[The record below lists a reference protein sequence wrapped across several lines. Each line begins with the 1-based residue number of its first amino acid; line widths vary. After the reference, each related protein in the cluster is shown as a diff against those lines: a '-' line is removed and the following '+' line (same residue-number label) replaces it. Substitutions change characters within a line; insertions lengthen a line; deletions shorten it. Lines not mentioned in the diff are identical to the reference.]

1 MKLEKLI
8 GLHRHK
14 LNKDSNIMK
23 LYPHIFKKL
32 DLGFI
37 ELKNRII
44 MGSMHTGLE
53 EIGDWD
59 RISEFYAAR
68 ARGQVSLIITGGIG
82 PNKEGSVL
90 PGAAMMMNEQDVKN
104 HMISTQAV
112 HNEGGKIVMQ
122 ILHAGRYAYNDKA
135 VAPSPVKAPIS
146 PFTPKELDEE
156 GIEKQISDIAQSAF
170 LAKCAGYDGV
180 EIMGSEG
187 YLINQFLVKHTN
199 KRTDSWGGSYNNRI
213 KFPIEIVKRVREKV
227 GKNFLIIYRL
237 SIIDLIPNGSSWEE
251 VIILAKEIEKA
262 GANILNSG
270 IGWHEARI
278 PTIATSVPK
287 KAFSWITKKL
297 YGNVSIPI
305 IASNRINSPEIA
317 EEVLSENCADLVS
330 MARPFLADSD
340 FVRKAFENRSNEIV
354 PCIACNQACLD
365 HTFSMKLTSCL
376 VNPRACRETELN
388 YEKVILPKR
397 IAVVGAGPAGIS
409 FSIVAAQ
416 RGHEVSL
423 FDENHEIGGQL
434 NFAKMI
440 PGKEEFYG
448 LLDFYKNEIKRLK
461 INLVKDHKVEISD
474 LKEFDE
480 VVLATGVL
488 PRKINIKGQDAVNFV
503 YDYQE
508 VFNSKVS
515 LGNKIAIIGAGG
527 IGFDMAEYISSS
539 GISPTLN
546 ITKWMEKWGVVD
558 PEKERGGVLP
568 KSEITLN
575 TTSKEIFL
583 LQRKNEKIGK
593 RLGKTTGWIHRKSL
607 EKKNVKMFA
616 GVNYEQITTDGLLIS
631 FGEEKKDLQTLKVD
645 SIIICAGQISE
656 ISLVEKLNIN
666 KINHHI
672 IGGAKLA
679 NELDA
684 KSAIDQGCR
693 LAAKL

>member
-1 MKLEKLI
+1 
-8 GLHRHK
+8 
-14 LNKDSNIMK
+14 MK

-53 EIGDWD
+53 EIGDWE

-488 PRKINIKGQDAVNFV
+488 PRKVNIKGQDDVNFV

-508 VFNSKVS
+508 VFNSEVS

-575 TTSKEIFL
+575 TSSKEIFL
-583 LQRKNEKIGK
+583 LQRKNEKLGK

-616 GVNYEQITTDGLLIS
+616 GVNYEQITKDGLLIS

-672 IGGAKLA
+672 IGGAKVA

>member
-1 MKLEKLI
+1 
-8 GLHRHK
+8 
-14 LNKDSNIMK
+14 MK

-53 EIGDWD
+53 EIGDWE

-340 FVRKAFENRSNEIV
+340 FVRKAFENRSNAIV

-461 INLVKDHKVEISD
+461 INLVKDHKVEISE

-488 PRKINIKGQDAVNFV
+488 PRKVDIKGQDDVNFV

-575 TTSKEIFL
+575 TSSKEIFL
-583 LQRKNEKIGK
+583 LQRKNEKLGK

-616 GVNYEQITTDGLLIS
+616 GVNYEQITKDGLLIS

-672 IGGAKLA
+672 IGGAKVA

>member
-1 MKLEKLI
+1 M
-8 GLHRHK
+8 
-14 LNKDSNIMK
+14 NK
-23 LYPHIFKKL
+23 YPNIFKKL

-53 EIGDWD
+53 EIGDWK
-59 RISEFYAAR
+59 RISEFYASR
-68 ARGQVSLIITGGIG
+68 ARGQVALIITGGIG
-82 PNKEGSVL
+82 PNREGSVL
-90 PGAAMMMNEQDVKN
+90 PGAAMMMTDEDVKN
-104 HMISTQAV
+104 HMISTKAV
-112 HNEGGKIVMQ
+112 HDEGGKIVMQ

-135 VAPSPVKAPIS
+135 VAPSPIKAPIS

-187 YLINQFLVKHTN
+187 YLINQFLVSHTN
-199 KRTDSWGGSYNNRI
+199 KRKDNWGGDYENRI
-213 KFPIEIVKRVREKV
+213 RFPLEIVKRIREKV

-251 VIILAKEIEKA
+251 VLILAKEIEKA
-262 GANILNSG
+262 GVNILNSG

-287 KAFSWITKKL
+287 RAFSWITKKL

-305 IASNRINSPEIA
+305 IASNRINSPEVADDVI
-317 EEVLSENCADLVS
+317 SDKCADLVS
-330 MARPFLADSD
+330 LARPFLADSE
-340 FVRKAFENRSNEIV
+340 FVKKAFENKSNEIV

-388 YEKVILPKR
+388 YNKVLSSKR

-409 FSIVAAQ
+409 FSITAAQ
-416 RGHEVSL
+416 RGHVVSL
-423 FDENHEIGGQL
+423 FEESNEIGGQL

-440 PGKEEFYG
+440 PGKEEFHG
-448 LLDFYKNEIKRLK
+448 LLNYYKNEIKRLK
-461 INLVKDHKVEISD
+461 IDLITDHKVKTTD
-474 LKEFDE
+474 LINFDE
-480 VVLATGVL
+480 IIISTGVV
-488 PRKINIKGQDAVNFV
+488 PRKIDIEGQDKVNFV

-508 VFNSKVS
+508 VFNDGVK
-515 LGNKIAIIGAGG
+515 LGNRIAIIGAGG
-527 IGFDMAEYISSS
+527 IGFDVAEYISSS
-539 GISPTLN
+539 GISPTLDIN
-546 ITKWMEKWGVVD
+546 KWMEKWGVTD
-558 PEKERGGVLP
+558 PAIERGGVLQ
-568 KSEITLN
+568 KNEIRSEDS
-575 TTSKEIFL
+575 SKEIFL
-583 LQRKNEKIGK
+583 LQRKNEKVGK

-607 EKKNVKMFA
+607 EKKKVKMLA
-616 GVNYEQITTDGLLIS
+616 GVNYEKITPEGLLIS
-631 FGEEKKDLQTLKVD
+631 FGEEKRDIQMLKVD
-645 SIIICAGQISE
+645 SIIICAGQTSE
-656 ISLVEKLNIN
+656 ISLAEAMSTRKTNF
-666 KINHHI
+666 HI
-672 IGGAKLA
+672 IGGAKKA

-693 LAAKL
+693 LAAQL

>member
-1 MKLEKLI
+1 
-8 GLHRHK
+8 
-14 LNKDSNIMK
+14 MK

-53 EIGDWD
+53 EIGDWE

-305 IASNRINSPEIA
+305 IASNRINSPEMA

-330 MARPFLADSD
+330 LARPFLADSD

-461 INLVKDHKVEISD
+461 INLVKDHKVEISE

-488 PRKINIKGQDAVNFV
+488 PRKVNIKGQDDVNFV

-546 ITKWMEKWGVVD
+546 LTKWMEKWGVVD

-575 TTSKEIFL
+575 TSSKEIFL
-583 LQRKNEKIGK
+583 LQRKNEKLGK

>member
-1 MKLEKLI
+1 
-8 GLHRHK
+8 
-14 LNKDSNIMK
+14 MK

-53 EIGDWD
+53 EIGDWE

-156 GIEKQISDIAQSAF
+156 GIEKQISDIAHSAF

-461 INLVKDHKVEISD
+461 INLVKHHKVEISE

-488 PRKINIKGQDAVNFV
+488 PRKVNIKGQDDVNFV

-508 VFNSKVS
+508 VFNSEVS

-575 TTSKEIFL
+575 TSSKEIFL
-583 LQRKNEKIGK
+583 LQRKNEKLGK

>member
-1 MKLEKLI
+1 
-8 GLHRHK
+8 
-14 LNKDSNIMK
+14 
-23 LYPHIFKKL
+23 
-32 DLGFI
+32 
-37 ELKNRII
+37 

-199 KRTDSWGGSYNNRI
+199 KRTDSWGGCYNNRI

-461 INLVKDHKVEISD
+461 INLVKHHKVEFSE

-488 PRKINIKGQDAVNFV
+488 PRKVNIKGQDDVNFV

-508 VFNSKVS
+508 VFNSEVS
-515 LGNKIAIIGAGG
+515 LGNKVAIIGAGG

-575 TTSKEIFL
+575 TSSKEIFL
-583 LQRKNEKIGK
+583 LQRKNEKLGK

-616 GVNYEQITTDGLLIS
+616 GVNYEQITKDGLLIS

-666 KINHHI
+666 KINHHN
-672 IGGAKLA
+672 IGGAKVA

>member
-1 MKLEKLI
+1 M
-8 GLHRHK
+8 
-14 LNKDSNIMK
+14 NKYPNI
-23 LYPHIFKKL
+23 FRKL

-53 EIGDWD
+53 EIGDWK
-59 RISEFYAAR
+59 RISEFYASR
-68 ARGQVSLIITGGIG
+68 ARGQVALIITGGIG
-82 PNKEGSVL
+82 PNREGSVL
-90 PGAAMMMNEQDVKN
+90 PGAAMMVTDEDVKN
-104 HMISTQAV
+104 HMISTKAV
-112 HNEGGKIVMQ
+112 HDEGGKIVMQ

-135 VAPSPVKAPIS
+135 VAPSPIKAPIS

-187 YLINQFLVKHTN
+187 YLINQFLVSHTN
-199 KRTDSWGGSYNNRI
+199 KRKDNWGGDYENRI
-213 KFPIEIVKRVREKV
+213 RFPLEIVKRIREKV

-251 VIILAKEIEKA
+251 VLILAKEIEKA
-262 GANILNSG
+262 GVNILNSG

-287 KAFSWITKKL
+287 RAFSWITKKL

-305 IASNRINSPEIA
+305 IASNRINSPEVADDVI
-317 EEVLSENCADLVS
+317 SDKCADLVS
-330 MARPFLADSD
+330 LARPFLADSE
-340 FVRKAFENRSNEIV
+340 FVKKAFENKSNEIV

-388 YEKVILPKR
+388 YNKVLTSKR

-409 FSIVAAQ
+409 FSITAAQ
-416 RGHEVSL
+416 RGHLVSL
-423 FDENHEIGGQL
+423 FEESNEIGGQL

-440 PGKEEFYG
+440 PGKEEFHG
-448 LLDFYKNEIKRLK
+448 LLNYYKNEIKRLK
-461 INLVKDHKVEISD
+461 IDLITDHKVKTTD
-474 LKEFDE
+474 LINFDE
-480 VVLATGVL
+480 IIISTGVV
-488 PRKINIKGQDAVNFV
+488 PRKIDIEGQDKVNFV

-508 VFNSKVS
+508 VFNDGVK
-515 LGNKIAIIGAGG
+515 LGNRIAIIGAGG
-527 IGFDMAEYISSS
+527 IGFDVAEYISSS
-539 GISPTLN
+539 GISPTLDIN
-546 ITKWMEKWGVVD
+546 KWMEKWGVTD
-558 PEKERGGVLP
+558 PSIERGGVLQ
-568 KSEITLN
+568 KNEIRSED
-575 TTSKEIFL
+575 TSKEIFL
-583 LQRKNEKIGK
+583 LQRKNEKVGK

-607 EKKNVKMFA
+607 EKKKVKMLA
-616 GVNYEQITTDGLLIS
+616 GVNYEKVTPEGLLIS
-631 FGEEKKDLQTLKVD
+631 FGEEKRDIQMLKVD
-645 SIIICAGQISE
+645 SIIICAGQTSE
-656 ISLVEKLNIN
+656 ISLAEAMSSSSKNF
-666 KINHHI
+666 HI
-672 IGGAKLA
+672 IGGAKKA

-693 LAAKL
+693 LAAQL

>member
-1 MKLEKLI
+1 
-8 GLHRHK
+8 
-14 LNKDSNIMK
+14 MK

-104 HMISTQAV
+104 HMTSTQAV

-448 LLDFYKNEIKRLK
+448 LLDFYKNEINRLK

-488 PRKINIKGQDAVNFV
+488 PRKVNIKGQDDVNFV

-508 VFNSKVS
+508 VFNSEVS

-558 PEKERGGVLP
+558 PEKERGGIVP
-568 KSEITLN
+568 KSEISLN
-575 TTSKEIFL
+575 TSSKEIFL
-583 LQRKNEKIGK
+583 LQRKNEKLGK

>member
-1 MKLEKLI
+1 
-8 GLHRHK
+8 
-14 LNKDSNIMK
+14 MK

-461 INLVKDHKVEISD
+461 INLVKHHKVEISE

-488 PRKINIKGQDAVNFV
+488 PRKVNIKGQDDVNFV

-508 VFNSKVS
+508 VFNSEVS

-575 TTSKEIFL
+575 TSSKEIFL
-583 LQRKNEKIGK
+583 LQRKNEKLGK

-616 GVNYEQITTDGLLIS
+616 GVNYEQITKDGLLIS

>member
-1 MKLEKLI
+1 
-8 GLHRHK
+8 
-14 LNKDSNIMK
+14 MK

-53 EIGDWD
+53 EIGDWE

-461 INLVKDHKVEISD
+461 INLVKDHKVEISE

-488 PRKINIKGQDAVNFV
+488 PRKINIKGQDDVNFV

-508 VFNSKVS
+508 VFNSEVS

-575 TTSKEIFL
+575 TSSKEIFL
-583 LQRKNEKIGK
+583 LQRKNEKLGK

-616 GVNYEQITTDGLLIS
+616 GVNYEQITKDGLLIS

>member
-1 MKLEKLI
+1 
-8 GLHRHK
+8 
-14 LNKDSNIMK
+14 MK

-297 YGNVSIPI
+297 YGNVNIPI

-317 EEVLSENCADLVS
+317 EEVLSENCSDLVS

-461 INLVKDHKVEISD
+461 INLVKDHKVEISE

-488 PRKINIKGQDAVNFV
+488 PRKVNIKGQDDVNFV

-508 VFNSKVS
+508 VFNSEVS

-575 TTSKEIFL
+575 TSSKEIFL
-583 LQRKNEKIGK
+583 LQRKNEKLGK

-616 GVNYEQITTDGLLIS
+616 GVNYEQITKDGLLIS

-672 IGGAKLA
+672 IGGAKVA

>member
-1 MKLEKLI
+1 M
-8 GLHRHK
+8 
-14 LNKDSNIMK
+14 NK
-23 LYPHIFKKL
+23 YPNIFKKL

-53 EIGDWD
+53 EIGDWK
-59 RISEFYAAR
+59 RISEFYASR
-68 ARGQVSLIITGGIG
+68 ARGQVALIITGGIG
-82 PNKEGSVL
+82 PNREGSVL
-90 PGAAMMMNEQDVKN
+90 PGAAMMMTDEDVKN
-104 HMISTQAV
+104 HMISTKAV
-112 HNEGGKIVMQ
+112 HDEGGKIVMQ

-135 VAPSPVKAPIS
+135 VAPSPIKAPIS

-187 YLINQFLVKHTN
+187 YLINQFLVSHTN
-199 KRTDSWGGSYNNRI
+199 KRKDNWGGEYENRI
-213 KFPIEIVKRVREKV
+213 RFPLEIVKRIREKV

-251 VIILAKEIEKA
+251 VLILAKEIEKA
-262 GANILNSG
+262 GVNILNSG

-287 KAFSWITKKL
+287 RAFSWITKKL

-305 IASNRINSPEIA
+305 IASNRINSPEVADDVI
-317 EEVLSENCADLVS
+317 SDKCADLVS
-330 MARPFLADSD
+330 LARPFLADSE
-340 FVRKAFENRSNEIV
+340 FVKKAFENKSNEIV

-388 YEKVILPKR
+388 YNKVLTSKR

-409 FSIVAAQ
+409 FSITAAQ
-416 RGHEVSL
+416 RGHVVSL
-423 FDENHEIGGQL
+423 FEESNEIGGQL

-440 PGKEEFYG
+440 PGKEEFHG
-448 LLDFYKNEIKRLK
+448 LLNYYKNEIKRLK
-461 INLVKDHKVEISD
+461 IDLITDHKVKTTD
-474 LKEFDE
+474 LINFDE
-480 VVLATGVL
+480 IIISTGVV
-488 PRKINIKGQDAVNFV
+488 PRKIDIEGQDKVNFV

-508 VFNSKVS
+508 VFNDGVK
-515 LGNKIAIIGAGG
+515 LGNRIAIIGAGG
-527 IGFDMAEYISSS
+527 IGFDVAEYISSS
-539 GISPTLN
+539 GISPTLDIN
-546 ITKWMEKWGVVD
+546 KWMEKWGVTD
-558 PEKERGGVLP
+558 PAIERGGVLQ
-568 KSEITLN
+568 KNEIRSVDS
-575 TTSKEIFL
+575 SKEIFL
-583 LQRKNEKIGK
+583 LQRKNEKVGK

-607 EKKNVKMFA
+607 EKKKVKMLA
-616 GVNYEQITTDGLLIS
+616 GVNYEKITPEGLLIS
-631 FGEEKKDLQTLKVD
+631 FGEEKRDIQMLKVD
-645 SIIICAGQISE
+645 SIIICAGQTSE
-656 ISLVEKLNIN
+656 ISLAEAMSTRKTNF
-666 KINHHI
+666 HI
-672 IGGAKLA
+672 IGGAKKA

-693 LAAKL
+693 LAAQL

>member
-1 MKLEKLI
+1 
-8 GLHRHK
+8 
-14 LNKDSNIMK
+14 MK

-53 EIGDWD
+53 EIGDWE

-461 INLVKDHKVEISD
+461 INLVKHHKVEFSE

-488 PRKINIKGQDAVNFV
+488 PRKVNIKGQDDVNFV

-508 VFNSKVS
+508 VFNNKVS

-575 TTSKEIFL
+575 TSSKEIFL
-583 LQRKNEKIGK
+583 LQRKNEKLGK

-616 GVNYEQITTDGLLIS
+616 GVNYEQITKDGLLIS

>member
-1 MKLEKLI
+1 
-8 GLHRHK
+8 
-14 LNKDSNIMK
+14 MK

-53 EIGDWD
+53 EIGDWE

-330 MARPFLADSD
+330 LARPFLADSD

-461 INLVKDHKVEISD
+461 INLVKDHKVEISE

-575 TTSKEIFL
+575 TSSKEIFL
-583 LQRKNEKIGK
+583 LQRKNEKLGK

>member
-1 MKLEKLI
+1 
-8 GLHRHK
+8 
-14 LNKDSNIMK
+14 MK

-156 GIEKQISDIAQSAF
+156 GIEKQISDIAKSAF

-461 INLVKDHKVEISD
+461 INLVKHHKVEFSE

-488 PRKINIKGQDAVNFV
+488 PRKVNIKGQDDVNFV

-508 VFNSKVS
+508 VFNSEVS

-575 TTSKEIFL
+575 TSSKEIFL
-583 LQRKNEKIGK
+583 LQRKNEKLGK

-616 GVNYEQITTDGLLIS
+616 GVNYEQITKDGLLIS

>member
-1 MKLEKLI
+1 M
-8 GLHRHK
+8 
-14 LNKDSNIMK
+14 NKYPNI
-23 LYPHIFKKL
+23 FRKL

-53 EIGDWD
+53 EIGDWK
-59 RISEFYAAR
+59 RISEFYASR
-68 ARGQVSLIITGGIG
+68 ARGQVALIITGGIG
-82 PNKEGSVL
+82 PNREGSVL
-90 PGAAMMMNEQDVKN
+90 PGAAMMMTDEDVKN
-104 HMISTQAV
+104 HMISTKAV
-112 HNEGGKIVMQ
+112 HDEGGKIVMQ

-135 VAPSPVKAPIS
+135 VAPSPIKAPIS

-187 YLINQFLVKHTN
+187 YLINQFLVSHTN
-199 KRTDSWGGSYNNRI
+199 KRKDNWGGDYENRI
-213 KFPIEIVKRVREKV
+213 RFPLEIVKRIREKV

-251 VIILAKEIEKA
+251 VLILAKEIEKA
-262 GANILNSG
+262 GVNILNSG

-287 KAFSWITKKL
+287 RAFSWITKKL

-305 IASNRINSPEIA
+305 IASNRINSPEVADDII
-317 EEVLSENCADLVS
+317 SDKCADLVS
-330 MARPFLADSD
+330 LARPFLADSE
-340 FVRKAFENRSNEIV
+340 FVKKAFENKSNEIV

-388 YEKVILPKR
+388 YNKVLTSKR

-409 FSIVAAQ
+409 FSITAAQ
-416 RGHEVSL
+416 RGHLVSL
-423 FDENHEIGGQL
+423 FEESNDIGGQL

-440 PGKEEFYG
+440 PGKEEFHG
-448 LLDFYKNEIKRLK
+448 LLNYYKNEIKRLK
-461 INLVKDHKVEISD
+461 IDLITDHKVKTTD
-474 LKEFDE
+474 LINFDE
-480 VVLATGVL
+480 IIISTGVV
-488 PRKINIKGQDAVNFV
+488 PRKIDIEGQDKVNFV

-508 VFNSKVS
+508 VFNDRVK
-515 LGNKIAIIGAGG
+515 LGNRIAIIGAGG
-527 IGFDMAEYISSS
+527 IGFDVAEYISSS
-539 GISPTLN
+539 GISPTLDIN
-546 ITKWMEKWGVVD
+546 KWMKKWGVTD
-558 PEKERGGVLP
+558 PAIERGGVLQ
-568 KSEITLN
+568 KNEIRSED
-575 TTSKEIFL
+575 TSKEIFL
-583 LQRKNEKIGK
+583 LQRKNEKVGK

-607 EKKNVKMFA
+607 EKKKVKMLA
-616 GVNYEQITTDGLLIS
+616 GVNYEKITPEGLLIS
-631 FGEEKKDLQTLKVD
+631 FGEEKRDIQMLKVD
-645 SIIICAGQISE
+645 SIIICAGQTSE
-656 ISLVEKLNIN
+656 ISLAEAMSTRKTNF
-666 KINHHI
+666 HI
-672 IGGAKLA
+672 IGGAKKA

-693 LAAKL
+693 LAAQL

>member
-1 MKLEKLI
+1 
-8 GLHRHK
+8 
-14 LNKDSNIMK
+14 MK

-53 EIGDWD
+53 EIGDWE

-90 PGAAMMMNEQDVKN
+90 PGAAMMINEHDVKN

-156 GIEKQISDIAQSAF
+156 GIEKQISDIAHSAF

-461 INLVKDHKVEISD
+461 INLVKDHKVEISE

-488 PRKINIKGQDAVNFV
+488 PRKVNIKGQDDVNFV

-508 VFNSKVS
+508 VFNSEVS

-546 ITKWMEKWGVVD
+546 LTKWMEKWGVVD

-568 KSEITLN
+568 KSEKTLN
-575 TTSKEIFL
+575 TSSKEIFL
-583 LQRKNEKIGK
+583 LQRKNEKLGK

-616 GVNYEQITTDGLLIS
+616 GVNYEQINKDGLLIS

>member
-1 MKLEKLI
+1 
-8 GLHRHK
+8 
-14 LNKDSNIMK
+14 MK

-53 EIGDWD
+53 EIGDWE

-461 INLVKDHKVEISD
+461 INLVKHHKVEFSE

-575 TTSKEIFL
+575 TSSKEIFL
-583 LQRKNEKIGK
+583 LQRKNEKLGK

-616 GVNYEQITTDGLLIS
+616 GVNYEQITKDGLLIS
-631 FGEEKKDLQTLKVD
+631 FGEEKKDLQNLKVD

>member
-1 MKLEKLI
+1 
-8 GLHRHK
+8 
-14 LNKDSNIMK
+14 MK

-53 EIGDWD
+53 EIGDWE

-330 MARPFLADSD
+330 LARPFLADSD

-546 ITKWMEKWGVVD
+546 INKWMEKWGVVD
-558 PEKERGGVLP
+558 PEKERGGILP
-568 KSEITLN
+568 KSEMTLN

-631 FGEEKKDLQTLKVD
+631 FGEEKKDLQNLKVD

-672 IGGAKLA
+672 IGGAKVA
-679 NELDA
+679 DELDA

>member
-1 MKLEKLI
+1 
-8 GLHRHK
+8 
-14 LNKDSNIMK
+14 MK

-156 GIEKQISDIAQSAF
+156 GIEKQISDIAHSAF

-199 KRTDSWGGSYNNRI
+199 KRTDSWGGTYNNRI

-461 INLVKDHKVEISD
+461 INLVKDHKVEISE

-488 PRKINIKGQDAVNFV
+488 PRKVNIKGQDDVNFV

-508 VFNSKVS
+508 VFNSEVS

-575 TTSKEIFL
+575 TSSKEIFL
-583 LQRKNEKIGK
+583 LQRKNEKLGK

-616 GVNYEQITTDGLLIS
+616 GVNYEQITKDGLLIS

>member
-1 MKLEKLI
+1 
-8 GLHRHK
+8 
-14 LNKDSNIMK
+14 
-23 LYPHIFKKL
+23 
-32 DLGFI
+32 
-37 ELKNRII
+37 
-44 MGSMHTGLE
+44 MHTGLE
-53 EIGDWD
+53 EIGDWE

-135 VAPSPVKAPIS
+135 VAPSPEKAPIS

-461 INLVKDHKVEISD
+461 INLVKDHKVEISE

-488 PRKINIKGQDAVNFV
+488 PRKINIKGQDDVNFV
-503 YDYQE
+503 YDL
-508 VFNSKVS
+508 S
-515 LGNKIAIIGAGG
+515 L
-527 IGFDMAEYISSS
+527 
-539 GISPTLN
+539 
-546 ITKWMEKWGVVD
+546 
-558 PEKERGGVLP
+558 
-568 KSEITLN
+568 
-575 TTSKEIFL
+575 
-583 LQRKNEKIGK
+583 
-593 RLGKTTGWIHRKSL
+593 IH
-607 EKKNVKMFA
+607 
-616 GVNYEQITTDGLLIS
+616 I
-631 FGEEKKDLQTLKVD
+631 
-645 SIIICAGQISE
+645 
-656 ISLVEKLNIN
+656 
-666 KINHHI
+666 
-672 IGGAKLA
+672 
-679 NELDA
+679 
-684 KSAIDQGCR
+684 
-693 LAAKL
+693 

>member
-1 MKLEKLI
+1 M
-8 GLHRHK
+8 
-14 LNKDSNIMK
+14 NK
-23 LYPHIFKKL
+23 YPNIFKKL

-53 EIGDWD
+53 EIGDWK
-59 RISEFYAAR
+59 RISEFYASR
-68 ARGQVSLIITGGIG
+68 ARGQVALIITGGIG
-82 PNKEGSVL
+82 PNREGSVL
-90 PGAAMMMNEQDVKN
+90 PGAAMMMTDEDVKN
-104 HMISTQAV
+104 HMISTKAV
-112 HNEGGKIVMQ
+112 HDEGGKIVMQ

-135 VAPSPVKAPIS
+135 VAPSPIKAPIS

-187 YLINQFLVKHTN
+187 YLINQFLVSHTN
-199 KRTDSWGGSYNNRI
+199 KRKDNWGGDYENRI
-213 KFPIEIVKRVREKV
+213 RFPLEIVKRIREKV

-251 VIILAKEIEKA
+251 VLILAKEIEKA
-262 GANILNSG
+262 GVNILNSG

-287 KAFSWITKKL
+287 RAFSWITKKL

-305 IASNRINSPEIA
+305 IASNRINSPEVADDVI
-317 EEVLSENCADLVS
+317 SDKCADLVS
-330 MARPFLADSD
+330 LARPFLADSE
-340 FVRKAFENRSNEIV
+340 FVKKAFENKSNEIV

-388 YEKVILPKR
+388 YNKVLTSKR

-409 FSIVAAQ
+409 FSITAAQ
-416 RGHEVSL
+416 RGHVVSL
-423 FDENHEIGGQL
+423 FEESNEIGGQL

-440 PGKEEFYG
+440 PGKEEFHG
-448 LLDFYKNEIKRLK
+448 LLNYYKNEIKRLK
-461 INLVKDHKVEISD
+461 IDLITDHKVKTTD
-474 LKEFDE
+474 LKNFDE
-480 VVLATGVL
+480 IIISTGVV
-488 PRKINIKGQDAVNFV
+488 PRKIDIEGQDKVNFV

-508 VFNSKVS
+508 VFNDGVK
-515 LGNKIAIIGAGG
+515 LGNRIAIIGAGG
-527 IGFDMAEYISSS
+527 IGFDVAEYISSS
-539 GISPTLN
+539 GISPTLDIN
-546 ITKWMEKWGVVD
+546 KWMEKWGVTD
-558 PEKERGGVLP
+558 PAIERGGVLQ
-568 KSEITLN
+568 KNEIRSEDS
-575 TTSKEIFL
+575 SKEIFL
-583 LQRKNEKIGK
+583 LQRKNEKVGK

-607 EKKNVKMFA
+607 EKKKVKMLA
-616 GVNYEQITTDGLLIS
+616 GVNYEKITPEGLLIS
-631 FGEEKKDLQTLKVD
+631 FGEEKRDIQMLKVD
-645 SIIICAGQISE
+645 SIIICAGQTSE
-656 ISLVEKLNIN
+656 ISLAKAMSTSNTN
-666 KINHHI
+666 FHI
-672 IGGAKLA
+672 IGGAKKA

-693 LAAKL
+693 LAAQL

>member
-1 MKLEKLI
+1 
-8 GLHRHK
+8 
-14 LNKDSNIMK
+14 MK

-474 LKEFDE
+474 LIEFDE

-488 PRKINIKGQDAVNFV
+488 PRKVNIKGQDDVNFV

-508 VFNSKVS
+508 VFNSEVS

-568 KSEITLN
+568 KSEITLD
-575 TTSKEIFL
+575 TSSKEIFL
-583 LQRKNEKIGK
+583 LQRKNEKLGK

-616 GVNYEQITTDGLLIS
+616 GVNYEQITKDGLLIS

>member
-1 MKLEKLI
+1 
-8 GLHRHK
+8 
-14 LNKDSNIMK
+14 MK

-53 EIGDWD
+53 EIGDWE

-297 YGNVSIPI
+297 YGNVNIPI

-317 EEVLSENCADLVS
+317 EEVLSENCSDLVS

-461 INLVKDHKVEISD
+461 INLVKDHKVEISE

-488 PRKINIKGQDAVNFV
+488 PRKVNIKGQDDVNFV

-508 VFNSKVS
+508 VFNSEVS

-575 TTSKEIFL
+575 TSSKEIFL
-583 LQRKNEKIGK
+583 LQRKNEKLGK

-616 GVNYEQITTDGLLIS
+616 GVNYEQITKDGLLIS

-672 IGGAKLA
+672 IGGAKVA

>member
-1 MKLEKLI
+1 
-8 GLHRHK
+8 
-14 LNKDSNIMK
+14 MK

-53 EIGDWD
+53 EIGDWE

-199 KRTDSWGGSYNNRI
+199 KRTDSWGGTYNNRI

-297 YGNVSIPI
+297 YGNVNIPI

-461 INLVKDHKVEISD
+461 INLVKDHKVEISE

-488 PRKINIKGQDAVNFV
+488 PRKINIKGQDDVNFV

-575 TTSKEIFL
+575 TSSKEIFL
-583 LQRKNEKIGK
+583 LQRKNEKLGK

-616 GVNYEQITTDGLLIS
+616 GVNYEQITKDGLLIS

>member
-1 MKLEKLI
+1 
-8 GLHRHK
+8 
-14 LNKDSNIMK
+14 MK

-461 INLVKDHKVEISD
+461 INLVKDHKVEISE

-488 PRKINIKGQDAVNFV
+488 PRQIHIKGQDDVNFV

-508 VFNSKVS
+508 VFNSEVS

-575 TTSKEIFL
+575 TSSKEIFL
-583 LQRKNEKIGK
+583 LQRKNEKLGK

-616 GVNYEQITTDGLLIS
+616 GVNYEQITKDGLLIS

>member
-1 MKLEKLI
+1 
-8 GLHRHK
+8 
-14 LNKDSNIMK
+14 MK

-53 EIGDWD
+53 EIGDWE

-90 PGAAMMMNEQDVKN
+90 PGAAMMMNEKDVKN

-461 INLVKDHKVEISD
+461 INLVKDHKVEISE

-488 PRKINIKGQDAVNFV
+488 PRKVNIKGQDDVNFV

-575 TTSKEIFL
+575 TSSKEIFL
-583 LQRKNEKIGK
+583 LQRKNEKLGK

-616 GVNYEQITTDGLLIS
+616 GVNYEQITKDGLLIS

-645 SIIICAGQISE
+645 SLIICAGQISE

-672 IGGAKLA
+672 IGGAKVA

>member
-1 MKLEKLI
+1 M
-8 GLHRHK
+8 
-14 LNKDSNIMK
+14 NK
-23 LYPHIFKKL
+23 YPNIFKKL

-53 EIGDWD
+53 EIGDWK
-59 RISEFYAAR
+59 RISEFYASR
-68 ARGQVSLIITGGIG
+68 ARGQVALIITGGIG
-82 PNKEGSVL
+82 PNREGSVL
-90 PGAAMMMNEQDVKN
+90 PGAAMMMTDEDVKN
-104 HMISTQAV
+104 HMISTKAV
-112 HNEGGKIVMQ
+112 HDEGGKIVMQ

-135 VAPSPVKAPIS
+135 VAPSPIKAPIS

-187 YLINQFLVKHTN
+187 YLINQFLVSHTN
-199 KRTDSWGGSYNNRI
+199 KRKDNWGGDYENRI
-213 KFPIEIVKRVREKV
+213 RFPLEIVKRIREKV

-251 VIILAKEIEKA
+251 VLLLAKKIEKA
-262 GANILNSG
+262 GVNILNSG

-287 KAFSWITKKL
+287 RAFSWITKKL

-305 IASNRINSPEIA
+305 IASNRINSPEVADDVI
-317 EEVLSENCADLVS
+317 SDKCADLVS
-330 MARPFLADSD
+330 LARPFLADSE
-340 FVRKAFENRSNEIV
+340 FVKKAFENKSNEIV

-388 YEKVILPKR
+388 YHKVLKSKR

-409 FSIVAAQ
+409 FSITAAQ
-416 RGHEVSL
+416 RGHVVSL
-423 FDENHEIGGQL
+423 FEESNEIGGQL

-440 PGKEEFYG
+440 PGKEEFHG
-448 LLDFYKNEIKRLK
+448 LLNYYKNEIKRLK
-461 INLVKDHKVEISD
+461 IDLITDHKVKTTD
-474 LKEFDE
+474 LINFDE
-480 VVLATGVL
+480 IIISTGVV
-488 PRKINIKGQDAVNFV
+488 PRKIDIEGQDKVNFV

-508 VFNSKVS
+508 VFNDGVK
-515 LGNKIAIIGAGG
+515 LGNRIAIIGAGG
-527 IGFDMAEYISSS
+527 IGFDVAEYISSS
-539 GISPTLN
+539 GISPTLDIN
-546 ITKWMEKWGVVD
+546 KWMEKWGVTD
-558 PEKERGGVLP
+558 PAIERGGVLQ
-568 KSEITLN
+568 KNEIRSEDS
-575 TTSKEIFL
+575 SKEIFL
-583 LQRKNEKIGK
+583 LQRKNEKVGK

-607 EKKNVKMFA
+607 EKKKVKMLA
-616 GVNYEQITTDGLLIS
+616 GVNYEKITPEGLLIS
-631 FGEEKKDLQTLKVD
+631 FGEEKRDIQMLKVD
-645 SIIICAGQISE
+645 SIIICAGQTSE
-656 ISLVEKLNIN
+656 ISLAEAMSTSKTNF
-666 KINHHI
+666 HI
-672 IGGAKLA
+672 IGGAKKA

-693 LAAKL
+693 LAAQL

>member
-1 MKLEKLI
+1 
-8 GLHRHK
+8 
-14 LNKDSNIMK
+14 MK

-53 EIGDWD
+53 EIGDWE

-135 VAPSPVKAPIS
+135 VAPSSVKAPIS

-278 PTIATSVPK
+278 PTIATSVPQ
-287 KAFSWITKKL
+287 KAFSWVTKKL

-305 IASNRINSPEIA
+305 IASNRINSPKIA

-330 MARPFLADSD
+330 LARPFLADSD
-340 FVRKAFENRSNEIV
+340 FVKKAFENKANEIV

-388 YEKVILPKR
+388 YEKVIQPKR

-423 FDENHEIGGQL
+423 FEENCEIGGQL

-448 LLDFYKNEIKRLK
+448 LLDFYKNEINRLK

-488 PRKINIKGQDAVNFV
+488 PRKINIEGQDDVNFV

-515 LGNKIAIIGAGG
+515 VGNKIAIIGAGG
-527 IGFDMAEYISSS
+527 IGFDIAEYISSS

-546 ITKWMEKWGVVD
+546 INKWMEKWGVVD
-558 PEKERGGVLP
+558 PEKERGGVLA
-568 KSEITLN
+568 KSEISLN
-575 TTSKEIFL
+575 TSSKEIFL
-583 LQRKNEKIGK
+583 LQRKNEKLGK

-616 GVNYEQITTDGLLIS
+616 GVNYEKITSDGLLIS
-631 FGEEKKDLQTLKVD
+631 FGEEKKDLKTLKVD
-645 SIIICAGQISE
+645 TIIICAGQISE
-656 ISLVEKLNIN
+656 ISLAEKLNIN
-666 KINHHI
+666 KIGHHI
-672 IGGAKLA
+672 IGGAKVA

>member
-1 MKLEKLI
+1 
-8 GLHRHK
+8 
-14 LNKDSNIMK
+14 MK

-90 PGAAMMMNEQDVKN
+90 PGAAMMINEHDVKN

-461 INLVKDHKVEISD
+461 INLVKDHKVEISE

-488 PRKINIKGQDAVNFV
+488 PRKINIKGQDDVNFV

-508 VFNSKVS
+508 VFNSEVS

-546 ITKWMEKWGVVD
+546 LTKWMEKWGVVD

-575 TTSKEIFL
+575 TSSKEIFL
-583 LQRKNEKIGK
+583 LQRKNEKLGK

-616 GVNYEQITTDGLLIS
+616 GVNYEQITKDGLLIS

-672 IGGAKLA
+672 IGGAKVA

>member
-1 MKLEKLI
+1 M
-8 GLHRHK
+8 
-14 LNKDSNIMK
+14 NK
-23 LYPHIFKKL
+23 YPNIFKKL

-53 EIGDWD
+53 EIGDWK
-59 RISEFYAAR
+59 RISEFYASR
-68 ARGQVSLIITGGIG
+68 ARGQVALIITGGIG
-82 PNKEGSVL
+82 PNREGSVL
-90 PGAAMMMNEQDVKN
+90 PGAAMMMTDEDVKN
-104 HMISTQAV
+104 HMISTKAV
-112 HNEGGKIVMQ
+112 HDEGGKIVMQ

-135 VAPSPVKAPIS
+135 VAPSPIKAPIS

-187 YLINQFLVKHTN
+187 YLINQFLVSHTN
-199 KRTDSWGGSYNNRI
+199 KRKDNWGGDYENRI
-213 KFPIEIVKRVREKV
+213 RFPLEIVKRIREKV

-251 VIILAKEIEKA
+251 VLILAKEIEKA
-262 GANILNSG
+262 GVNILNSG

-287 KAFSWITKKL
+287 RAFSWITKKL

-305 IASNRINSPEIA
+305 IASNRINSPEVADDVI
-317 EEVLSENCADLVS
+317 SDKCADLVS
-330 MARPFLADSD
+330 LARPFLADSE
-340 FVRKAFENRSNEIV
+340 FVKKAFENKSNEIV

-388 YEKVILPKR
+388 YNKVLTSKR

-409 FSIVAAQ
+409 FSITAAQ
-416 RGHEVSL
+416 RGHVVSL
-423 FDENHEIGGQL
+423 FEESNEIGGQL

-440 PGKEEFYG
+440 PGKEEFHG
-448 LLDFYKNEIKRLK
+448 LLNYYKNEIKRLK
-461 INLVKDHKVEISD
+461 IDLITDHKVKTTD
-474 LKEFDE
+474 LINFDE
-480 VVLATGVL
+480 IIISTGVV
-488 PRKINIKGQDAVNFV
+488 PRKIDIEGQDKVNFV

-508 VFNSKVS
+508 VFNDGVK
-515 LGNKIAIIGAGG
+515 LGNRIAIIGAGG
-527 IGFDMAEYISSS
+527 IGFDVAEYISSS
-539 GISPTLN
+539 GISPTLD
-546 ITKWMEKWGVVD
+546 ISKWMEKWGVTD
-558 PEKERGGVLP
+558 PAIERGGVLQ
-568 KSEITLN
+568 KNEIRSEDS
-575 TTSKEIFL
+575 SKEIFL
-583 LQRKNEKIGK
+583 LQRKNEKVGK

-607 EKKNVKMFA
+607 EKKKVKMLA
-616 GVNYEQITTDGLLIS
+616 GVNYEKITPEGLLIS
-631 FGEEKKDLQTLKVD
+631 FGEEKRDIQMLKVD
-645 SIIICAGQISE
+645 SIIICAGQTSE
-656 ISLVEKLNIN
+656 ISLAEAMSTSNTN
-666 KINHHI
+666 FHI
-672 IGGAKLA
+672 IGGAKKA

-693 LAAKL
+693 LAAQL